1 MAGRKQSHK
10 NVLAETTDNFKRLC
24 FDRFTQE
31 ISKDDVKQVPIQH
44 YMKWTPKMQ
53 AKLPMWF
60 QTHGRSMGA
69 GLLPIGGFIAFA
81 GLMFFHHSIWF
92 LFGFVLMVLGL
103 VAVVAGGAR
112 DYAGYRKQLLA
123 EDSPKVLYAYGDR
136 HSEIRDDNADV
147 FMTPKVPEY
156 RLGDVADKFYVDNR
170 LVVNDKTFEAGSW
183 HYGVETED
191 DDGHK
196 TTSWSQ
202 TGYGL
207 YDMQT
212 KLPTVRFRL
221 KGAIV
226 QRPHLNVSSAEINV
240 TKKITLKAGFDE
252 HIVTTVKNLD
262 DKALIVDLFTDDVLA
277 TIYDLFN
284 QYKNLTEIE
293 CDHSQIV
300 CLWKAK
306 FDDLNTA
313 KALNNGQVYTY
324 IFDAMHEVVRQIGE
338 NLDNRA

>member
-1 MAGRKQSHK
+1 MAGSKQSHK
-10 NVLAETTDNFKRLC
+10 AVLTETTDNFKRLR

-53 AKLPMWF
+53 AKMPMWF
-60 QTHGRSMGA
+60 QAYGRSMGT
-69 GLLPIGGFIAFA
+69 GLLLMGGFVAFA
-81 GLMFFHHSIWF
+81 GVIFLHHFIWF
-92 LFGFVLMVLGL
+92 VVGFVLMFLGL
-103 VAVVAGGAR
+103 VAFVVGGTR

-136 HSEIRDDNADV
+136 HSEIRDDNIDV

-226 QRPHLNVSSAEINV
+226 QRPHINVSSSNINV

-252 HIVTTVKNLD
+252 HIVTTVRNPD
-262 DKALIVDLFTDDVLA
+262 DKALVVALFTDDVLA
-277 TIYDLFN
+277 TIYDLFKK
-284 QYKNLTEIE
+284 YKGLTEIE
-293 CDHSQIV
+293 CDYSQIV
-300 CLWKAK
+300 CLWKSK

-313 KALNNGQVYTY
+313 RAINNGQVYTD
-324 IFDAMHEVVRQIGE
+324 IFDATHEVARQIGE

>member
-10 NVLAETTDNFKRLC
+10 AVLTETTDNFKRLR

-44 YMKWTPKMQ
+44 YMKWAPQMQ
-53 AKLPMWF
+53 AKMPMWF
-60 QTHGRSMGA
+60 QVYGYSIGTDLLLMAVFVAYA
-69 GLLPIGGFIAFA
+69 GVIFLHHFI
-81 GLMFFHHSIWF
+81 
-92 LFGFVLMVLGL
+92 LFVGVGFVLMVLGL
-103 VAVVAGGAR
+103 VGVVFGGAR

-123 EDSPKVLYAYGDR
+123 EDSPNVLYAYRDR
-136 HSEIRDDNADV
+136 HDDNSDNVDAV
-147 FMTPKVPEY
+147 MTPKVPEY

-313 KALNNGQVYTY
+313 QAINNGQVYTY
-324 IFDAMHEVVRQIGE
+324 IFDATHEVARQIGE